1 MKTIQV
7 AIAILLLLCLFSM
20 PYGFYMFIRFISTI
34 GFAFLT
40 FHYYKM
46 KKEKLAIIFG
56 IAALLFQPF
65 FKVALGRD
73 LWIIIDI
80 IMAILLIILVTKE
93 KRQSK

>member
-46 KKEKLAIIFG
+46 KKEKLAITFG